1 MSSTV
6 SALLILLV
14 MVAAYIAAQL
24 FKLSTELS
32 IFVAAL
38 AGALAGGEWLPV
50 RHLAEGAI
58 TYLDIC
64 LIFLTATLFMN
75 LVREAGGVA
84 FAVRSILR
92 RFHRQKVVL
101 FLLLVILLLI
111 PGALTGAGSVTVL
124 ITGSLVAIVLKYM
137 GLPETKVA
145 AIIFLIAGLSAAAP
159 PVSLW
164 AMMTAAGINM
174 PYVGFFL
181 PLLIPCL
188 LGAIAVIF
196 ILGWKAKPVDLEKA
210 LEEIP
215 RPPEKMNWW
224 RIGLPFLVF
233 LLLVLAGRIFPFS
246 FPVLGLPLIFALT
259 ALTAA
264 LLSPVK
270 LNIWKISLETTRQLL
285 PLIGTLTCVG
295 ILVQIMTLTG
305 VRGLIAVSVVTLP
318 VALVIASLFI
328 TLPISEAVLMW
339 GAAPVLGVPL
349 VLFFNTRGLNPVVA
363 LAAMSIIWPLGDAL
377 PPTAI
382 IGRLTMNVVGVK
394 EPYSKFLK
402 QCLIPGIIITVLGML
417 MVIFSKHLGFLAV
430 FLIRG

>member
-1 MSSTV
+1 MSSTL

-75 LVREAGGVA
+75 LMREAGGVA
-84 FAVRSILR
+84 FSVRSILR

-101 FLLLVILLLI
+101 FLLLVILLLV

-137 GLPETKVA
+137 GLPETKAA

-188 LGAIAVIF
+188 LGAVAVIF
-196 ILGWKAKPVDLEKA
+196 ILGRKARPVDLEKA

-215 RPPEKMNWW
+215 QPPEKMNWW

-246 FPVLGLPLIFALT
+246 FPILGLPLIFALT
-259 ALTAA
+259 ALTAY
-264 LLSPVK
+264 LVSPVK

-318 VALVIASLFI
+318 VAVVIASLFI

-349 VLFFNTRGLNPVVA
+349 ILLFNTRGLNPVVA
-363 LAAMSIIWPLGDAL
+363 LAGMSIIWPLGDAL

-382 IGRLTMNVVGVK
+382 IGRLTMDVVGVK

-402 QCLIPGIIITVLGML
+402 QCLIPGLIITVLGML
-417 MVIFSKHLGFLAV
+417 MVIFSKKLGFLAV
-430 FLIRG
+430 F